1 MKSLFTLVINTFKEF
16 SNDQAMRLAAATA
29 YYTLFSIAPLL
40 VIAIAV
46 AGLVF
51 GRSAAEGQI
60 VGQISSTIGQQAAQ
74 TIQGMVARANN
85 TGSSIWA
92 TVIGIVLLLFGAS
105 GVFSSLQN
113 ALNTIWDVKQAPGQ
127 GLGTILK
134 NRLFTFTL
142 VLGIGFL
149 LLVSLLI
156 SAAIS
161 ALSSF
166 FRSLAPGVGST
177 FLLGLINF
185 VVSFAIITL
194 LFALMYKYLP
204 DAEISWRHVWP
215 GALFTAL
222 LFTIGKSLISLYLA
236 HSSVASV
243 YGAAGSLAVILI
255 WLYYSAV
262 ILYFGAEFTQV
273 FARRHGEVIQPKRG
287 AIPISAQP
295 EKAPAVPSRPRARRA
310 GAPLQPVPVT
320 SGQPDQLYSEAPEYT
335 MPPMPQP
342 VKVFSGVVGAL
353 VAALGLS
360 GLMFAR
366 SRGTRPNRMVSR
378 RIVERRTK
386 R

>member
-1 MKSLFTLVINTFKEF
+1 MKSLFNLIKNTFSEF
-16 SNDQAMRLAAATA
+16 SDDKAMRLAAATA

-60 VGQISSTIGQQAAQ
+60 VKQISNTIGSQAAE

-85 TGSSIWA
+85 TGSGILA
-92 TVIGIVLLLFGAS
+92 TVSGVVLLLFGAS
-105 GVFSSLQN
+105 GVFATLQD
-113 ALNTIWDVKQAPGQ
+113 ALNTVWNVKQAPGQ
-127 GLGTILK
+127 GLGTIIK
-134 NRLFTFTL
+134 NRLFTFSL

-149 LLVSLLI
+149 LLVSLIL

-161 ALSSF
+161 ALSGV
-166 FRSLAPGVGST
+166 LKGLVPGTGST

-185 VVSFAIITL
+185 VVSFGVITL

-204 DAEISWRHVWP
+204 DAKIGWRHVWW

-222 LFTIGKSLISLYLA
+222 LFTIGKSLIGLYLG

-273 FARRHGEVIQPKRG
+273 YARRHGEVIEPKRG
-287 AIPISAQP
+287 AVLIPEQP
-295 EKAPAVPSRPRARRA
+295 TEKAPAT
-310 GAPLQPVPVT
+310 APGPF
-320 SGQPDQLYSEAPEYT
+320 SIILY
-335 MPPMPQP
+335 
-342 VKVFSGVVGAL
+342 V
-353 VAALGLS
+353 
-360 GLMFAR
+360 GLMSPCSPAPPGSTPR
-366 SRGTRPNRMVSR
+366 
-378 RIVERRTK
+378 
-386 R
+386 